1 MSDPIGASL
10 TDGSGTLPPMA
21 PAEIKHAPS
30 AWHVIRSI
38 ASREL
43 VLASRTRLM
52 RFLFLG
58 SILPPLVFVVVL
70 VVQLMITQ
78 NVQIPFRLNPLLG
91 FLEFM
96 GVPVLFLSLGLGTPS
111 VSRDR
116 AEDVLFLYATRPVLP
131 WHYALGK
138 MFAVAVPAFGLML
151 FPGILTAILRAG
163 VVQDIGVGDAF
174 GMIARVAVV
183 AAGMGWGYAGVTVG
197 PSALVKKARW
207 ALVISLVFF
216 MINESMLSPFFRDP
230 WPLSPN
236 EAFRELLNALFGE
249 KDAIRG
255 WISLFVLNLYGWAGF
270 FAVRARVRTEMTP

>member
-1 MSDPIGASL
+1 MTELSQPVPLAAR
-10 TDGSGTLPPMA
+10 P
-21 PAEIKHAPS
+21 APS
-30 AWHVIRSI
+30 AVHVIRAI
-38 ASREL
+38 ARREL
-43 VLASRTRLM
+43 ALAARTRLM

-58 SILPPLVFVVVL
+58 SILPPLVFIVVL

-78 NVQIPFRLNPLLG
+78 NVDLPFKLNPLLG

-151 FPGILTAILRAG
+151 LPGVLTAVLRAG
-163 VVQDIGVGDAF
+163 VVQDIDVGEAF
-174 GMIARVAVV
+174 GMVARVLVV
-183 AAGMGWGYAGVTVG
+183 AVAMAWGYAGVTVG

-216 MINESMLSPFFRDP
+216 MINDNLLRPFFSDP
-230 WPLSPN
+230 WPLAPN
-236 EAFRELLNALFGE
+236 EAFKELLYALFDE
-249 KDAIRG
+249 KDAVRG
-255 WISLFVLNLYGWAGF
+255 WISILILGIYGFAGF
-270 FAVRARVRTEMTP
+270 FAVRERVRTEMTP